1 MAIMPYRP
9 SADLFRPLFED
20 FLMTPLA
27 GWGGRMGQMVRVPS
41 ADVIETEN
49 DVRVVLELPGLSA
62 RDVNVDLEGNV
73 LTVSGEKREDRTEGD
88 ERSTWHLTER
98 RYGRF
103 SRSFM
108 LPREVEQDGVQASF
122 EDGVL
127 SITIPKTEN
136 ARRRRI
142 QIGGGNGPQRLESGT
157 TSRG

>member
-20 FLMTPLA
+20 FLTPLS
-27 GWGGRMGQMVRVPS
+27 GWGGRMGQMARIPS

-49 DVRVVLELPGLSA
+49 DIRVVMELPGMSA
-62 RDVNVDLEGNV
+62 RDVNVDLEGSV

-88 ERSTWHLTER
+88 ERSTWHLAER

-103 SRSFM
+103 SRSLM
-108 LPREVEQDGVQASF
+108 LPREVEQDGVQARF
-122 EDGVL
+122 DDGVL
-127 SITIPKTEN
+127 TITVPKTEN

-142 QIGGGNGPQRLESGT
+142 EIGGNGQQRLESGET
-157 TSRG
+157 RRG